1 MLYRTC
7 KLGPGTLIGSS
18 TQIQENTQIYSSVI
32 GQRCVIGLGTVISNS
47 YIFDNTHI
55 GSNCVI
61 ERSIIG
67 SNVHIKD
74 NSNVPR
80 GCLIADSVVIGPSAK
95 LEPFDR
101 LSAHRDSVDDEDK
114 EHDSDLEEVETSCVF
129 QQSIVN
135 IFLHNSGQS
144 SIDTSRLGVDSN
156 ALMWPHGPLD
166 EDEDEDEASPEN
178 ERNLRFMRIGEAR
191 KL

>member
-7 KLGPGTLIGSS
+7 KLGTGTLIGSS

-32 GQRCVIGLGTVISNS
+32 GQRCTIGLGTVISNS
-47 YIFDNTHI
+47 YIFDNAHI

-74 NSNVPR
+74 NTNVPR
-80 GCLIADSVVIGPSAK
+80 GCLIADSVVIGPCAK

-101 LSAHRDSVDDEDK
+101 LSARREGFDGEADDDE
-114 EHDSDLEEVETSCVF
+114 EYDSDLEEVEASCVF
-129 QQSIVN
+129 QRFVVN
-135 IFLHNSGQS
+135 IFLYIIQHKVLLTN
-144 SIDTSRLGVDSN
+144 LGSELTQTHSCG
-156 ALMWPHGPLD
+156 LMDLWV
-166 EDEDEDEASPEN
+166 
-178 ERNLRFMRIGEAR
+178 RMRMR
-191 KL
+191 KVLKTRKTCVSCV